1 MGTLSL
7 VLGIISLL
15 AGFVSLPLLLSSVG
29 FLFALIPAII
39 LITIG
44 VLLIKKYDK
53 DKKKPKP
60 MCEFCEYIAIDER
73 ELHNHQ
79 ITCEK
84 KKLKE
89 KN

>member
-7 VLGIISLL
+7 ILGIISLL
-15 AGFVSLPLLLSSVG
+15 AGFASLPLLLPIVT

-39 LITIG
+39 LIAIG
-44 VLLIKKYDK
+44 VFLIKKYDK

-60 MCEFCEYIAIDER
+60 MCQFCGYIAIDER

-84 KKLKE
+84 KK
-89 KN
+89 